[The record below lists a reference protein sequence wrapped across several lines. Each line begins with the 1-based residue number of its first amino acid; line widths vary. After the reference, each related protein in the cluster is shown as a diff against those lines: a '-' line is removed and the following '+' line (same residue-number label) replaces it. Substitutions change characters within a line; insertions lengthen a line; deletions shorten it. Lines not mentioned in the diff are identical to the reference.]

1 MAYKIVWSAEAEKD
15 LKEIIGY
22 LKENWSVQS
31 SEKFISHTFTQLEQ
45 LAEMPSQ
52 ARPTS
57 NQKIYLYKLDKK
69 NALFFSIENDNLVV
83 LSIYPYKKDIRRSKY
98 Y

>member
-15 LKEIIGY
+15 LHDIIHY

-31 SEKFISHTFTQLEQ
+31 AEKFISHTFTQLEQ

-52 ARPTS
+52 ARITS
-57 NQKIYLYKLDKK
+57 NHKIYLYKLDKK

-83 LSIYPYKKDIRRSKY
+83 LSIYPYKKDISRSKY